1 MSQFAPLSGRAVRR
15 VTGPALQSTA
25 LFHWAARSQSLTA
38 YTGQQGALVRA
49 SSDYTEDSNG
59 VGISSGYARPRWF
72 GSSWLG
78 TPAAFLYCHTADN
91 MTWPIT
97 FPLQTMTI
105 LLEWVN
111 LATTQTS
118 GAGLFALGKD
128 DSTGARVYAQQ
139 FPTNKLAAY
148 DSNGSTGGGSDYATT
163 ISANDRV
170 QSLVQFEVTG
180 GNQRVRLGCAL
191 NGGAFS
197 FASFG
202 SSNAVGTFGTSP
214 VLRLNR
220 VGSAGTAG
228 QALFRRVAIFPGL
241 LTLDQATA
249 RL

>member
-1 MSQFAPLSGRAVRR
+1 MTQFAPMPARAVRR
-15 VTGPALQSTA
+15 VTAPALQSTA
-25 LFHWAARSQSLTA
+25 LFHWAARSMSLTA
-38 YTGQQGALVRA
+38 YTGQQGALIRA

-78 TPAAFLYCHTADN
+78 TPSTFLYCHTADN
-91 MTWPIT
+91 ISWPIT

-105 LLEWVN
+105 LIEWVN

-118 GAGLFALGKD
+118 GAGLFAVGKD

-148 DSNGSTGGGSDYATT
+148 DSNGSTGGGSDYANT
-163 ISANDRV
+163 IAANDRV
-170 QSLVQFEVTG
+170 QSVVQFELTG
-180 GNQRVRLGCAL
+180 GTQRVRLGCAL
-191 NGGAFS
+191 NGGALT
-197 FASFG
+197 FAAFG
-202 SSNAVGTFGTSP
+202 SSNAAGTFGASP

-220 VGSAGTAG
+220 VGAAGTAG

-241 LTLDQATA
+241 LTLEQATA

>member
-1 MSQFAPLSGRAVRR
+1 MSQFAPMPARAVRR
-15 VTGPALQSTA
+15 VTAPALQSTA
-25 LFHWAARSQSLTA
+25 LFHWAARSMSLTA

-91 MTWPIT
+91 ITWPLG
-97 FPLQTMTI
+97 FALQTMTVFV
-105 LLEWVN
+105 EWVN
-111 LATTQTS
+111 IATTQTTN
-118 GAGLFALGKD
+118 AGLFSVGRD
-128 DSTGARVYAQQ
+128 DNTGARVFAGQ
-139 FPTNKLAAY
+139 FPTNLIAAS
-148 DSNGSTGGGSDYATT
+148 DSNGTAGGGSSYPTA
-163 ISANDRV
+163 IASNDRV
-170 QSLVQFEVTG
+170 QSVVQFEVTG

-191 NGGAFS
+191 NGGTFA

-220 VGSAGTAG
+220 VGAAGTAG